1 MSRRNTVEID
11 NRDASQMYEYLE
23 ARIAAL
29 KRRIEELE
37 LENQELRRLLG
48 HGPSQSNVSDYVS
61 RSQFE
66 CVLLE
71 RLVG

>member
-23 ARIAAL
+23 SRIAAL

-37 LENQELRRLLG
+37 LENQELRQLLG
-48 HGPSQSNVSDYVS
+48 RAPDRTNVSDYVS
-61 RSQFE
+61 RTQFE
-66 CVLLE
+66 HVLLE